1 MMRTNTYDAVIIGGG
16 MSGMIAAIT
25 LADKGRKVA
34 VISKG
39 DPVCCLSTGC
49 IDLLSGNADPVE
61 GIKSLPDNHPYHLI
75 KAESINDSL
84 EIFKNIMSEADLPY
98 VGNAH
103 ENRKILTPLGT
114 GKTTCL
120 VPKTME
126 FAQYSPDEYVHL
138 ISFDNIKDFYPGY
151 ITSQHKKS
159 GCSVFDAGVATTIG
173 IAERFEDKGFLQEFI
188 SWLKSLDIPEG
199 KIAIPAVLG
208 IRSTTAIFNE
218 ISSELGRNI
227 FEIPTLPP
235 SMPGRRLFEKL
246 KNTLLKKKGDL
257 YWGSGAS
264 GVKKQKNLIE
274 SVALSNAGRAAH
286 VQGRAFIM
294 ATGSFVS
301 GGLFAST
308 DTVKETAFDLPVY
321 FPTGRENWFNDDF
334 FVAGHAIEKS
344 GIQVDSSF
352 RPLGAEFENL
362 FVCGSI
368 LAFSEIM
375 KYRCG
380 HGIALITGMAAANV
394 CEEYI

>member
-1 MMRTNTYDAVIIGGG
+1 MRTLTYDAVIIGGG

-61 GIKSLPDNHPYHLI
+61 GIKSLPDNHPYHLV
-75 KAESINDSL
+75 KAESINGFL
-84 EIFKNIMSEADLPY
+84 EIFKNIMSKANLPY

-103 ENRKILTPLGT
+103 ANRKILTPMGT

-126 FAQYSPDEYVHL
+126 FAQYPPDEYVHVV
-138 ISFDNIKDFYPGY
+138 SFNNIKDFYPGY
-151 ITSQHKKS
+151 ITSRHKKT

-173 IAERFEDKGFLQEFI
+173 IAERFEDRGFLQEFI
-188 SWLKSLDIPEG
+188 SWLKSLDMPEG

-208 IRSTTAIFNE
+208 IRSTTAIFDE

-257 YWGSGAS
+257 YWGSGVNS
-264 GVKKQKNLIE
+264 VKKQGNLIE
-274 SVALSNAGRAAH
+274 AVTLSNAGRA
-286 VQGRAFIM
+286 VSVRGKAFIL

-301 GGLFAST
+301 GGLFASM
-308 DTVKETAFDLPVY
+308 DTVKETALGLPVY
-321 FPTGRENWFNDDF
+321 LPTGRDKWFNDDF

-375 KYRCG
+375 KYQCG
-380 HGIALITGMAAANV
+380 HGTAIVTGMAAANV